1 LHPAVASAHHET
13 DDVLNWALA
22 CGVVHD
28 GRLAEQ
34 QHRGRWLLLGLPVL
48 DDPFS
53 VGEVCDNRQTE
64 LMERGVIAAQR
75 IHECPRIVSCPRR
88 IESDKQC
95 GVHATC
101 LVVGWIPYVSPEALL
116 ATFRA
121 KFRRAYLP

>member
-1 LHPAVASAHHET
+1 MFST
-13 DDVLNWALA
+13 
-22 CGVVHD
+22 
-28 GRLAEQ
+28 
-34 QHRGRWLLLGLPVL
+34 GRWPVALFTMVGWPSSSTVVRRLLLGLPVL

-116 ATFRA
+116 AAFRA
-121 KFRRAYLP
+121 KFRQAYLP